1 MRRFFFRFVF
11 IEYPHFAQLAV
22 GAYCIRLENIH
33 VDKCVH
39 SGVCDTPL
47 HGLFAD
53 IHIVLSLQF
62 LADAVGKLSRLG
74 IPCRRRGEAFPVW
87 DSLPT
92 LWGSFRRPAIPCRHR
107 GEAFAGLQFLAD
119 TVGKLSQGKD
129 RSFRPILRK
138 TVRLNNTSG
147 NTR

>member
-1 MRRFFFRFVF
+1 MRWFFFRFVF

-53 IHIVLSLQF
+53 IHIVLSLRFLPATCRKFSQVCNSLPTLWGSFPGLGF
-62 LADAVGKLSRLG
+62 LADAVGKLSWLG
-74 IPCRRRGEAFPVW
+74 IPCR
-87 DSLPT
+87 
-92 LWGSFRRPAIPCRHR
+92 HR
-107 GEAFAGLQFLAD
+107 EEAFARQ
-119 TVGKLSQGKD
+119 
-129 RSFRPILRK
+129 R
-138 TVRLNNTSG
+138 
-147 NTR
+147 

>member
-1 MRRFFFRFVF
+1 MRWFFFRFVF

-62 LADAVGKLSRLG
+62 LADAVGKLSRFG
-74 IPCRRRGEAFPVW
+74 IPCRR
-87 DSLPT
+87 
-92 LWGSFRRPAIPCRHR
+92 C